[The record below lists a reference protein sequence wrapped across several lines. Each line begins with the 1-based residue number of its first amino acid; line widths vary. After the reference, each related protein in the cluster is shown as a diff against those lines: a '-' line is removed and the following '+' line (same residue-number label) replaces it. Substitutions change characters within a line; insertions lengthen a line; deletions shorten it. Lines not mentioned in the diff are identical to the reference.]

1 MVTFSQILCGCW
13 ATHHNNPPTISLI
26 DKSLKYDLRYV
37 KFGCSVPDCV
47 GGHAQHNKQIQRQT
61 VRQRFQD
68 NLDKKYI
75 YIYTLNLISP
85 EDWKVFA

>member
-13 ATHHNNPPTISLI
+13 ATHHNDPTISLI
-26 DKSLKYDLRYV
+26 DKSLRYDLRYV

-68 NLDKKYI
+68 NLGKKEN
-75 YIYTLNLISP
+75 TLNLSSP
-85 EDWKVFA
+85 EDWKALPG